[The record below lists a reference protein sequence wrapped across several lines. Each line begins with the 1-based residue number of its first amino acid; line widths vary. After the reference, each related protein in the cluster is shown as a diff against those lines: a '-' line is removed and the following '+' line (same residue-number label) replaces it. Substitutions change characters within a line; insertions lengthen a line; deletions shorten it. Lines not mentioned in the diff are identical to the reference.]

1 MNPIRTVAPADPIIT
16 LAVLKQHLRV
26 DFDDDDEVIQIY
38 LNAAMG
44 WLDGYRGVLGR
55 CIMPQT
61 WQVAYDTPGTHR
73 LPFPDVQ
80 TVTASV
86 GTATLT
92 ADRCGSFVTL
102 TDAATVTLT
111 ARAPDD
117 ILPQIKQ
124 IVLLI
129 VATWYE
135 QRKSTGEANLAELP
149 MTVAALLAPIRWVQA

>member
-1 MNPIRTVAPADPIIT
+1 MTPIRTVAPADPVVT
-16 LAVLKQHLRV
+16 LPLLKSYLRV
-26 DFDDDDEVIQIY
+26 DFDDDDDVIQV
-38 LNAAMG
+38 LHDAAVS

-61 WQVAYDTPGTHR
+61 WQVAYDGPGTYR

-92 ADRCGSFVTL
+92 ADLCGSFVTL

-111 ARAPDD
+111 AQAPDD

-149 MTVAALLAPIRWVQA
+149 MTVAALLAPIRWVRV